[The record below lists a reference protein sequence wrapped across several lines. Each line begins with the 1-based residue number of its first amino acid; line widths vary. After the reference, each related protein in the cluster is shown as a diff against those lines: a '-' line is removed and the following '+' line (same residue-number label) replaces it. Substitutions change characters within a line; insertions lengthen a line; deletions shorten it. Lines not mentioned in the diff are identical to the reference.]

1 MSSRGSFRGRGRGG
15 GSNTRFTGKRRSGRG
30 GGVAYGIDRPAPN
43 REDDGTAA
51 AEKFEEIKIQD
62 EIDEKLGF
70 WRFESSRADGE
81 EKTGWLV
88 NMHQTLVQSSS
99 HAGGLAA
106 VDFYFIQDDGGMF
119 KATIPYEPY
128 FYVTCRAG
136 TETIVEE
143 WLLKRFEGILV
154 RVERE
159 KKWDL
164 SLPNHLLSAPPIFLK
179 LFFNN
184 TADLQSTKREI
195 LPLAE
200 ANSAKFTAVDAYADI
215 IGAQNAMNGHGG
227 DDDEKAWGA
236 EDDSRKRRD
245 KEPAECIIDIR
256 EHDINYYLRV
266 AIDLDVRVGLWYSVT
281 SKTGTI
287 SLERITSIVKR
298 AEPVIMAYDIE
309 TTKQPLK
316 FPDQQTDQIMM
327 ISYMIDGQG
336 YLITNREIVSEDID
350 DFEYTPKEEYPGD
363 FTIFNE
369 PDEPAVIRR
378 WFEHIRDSKP
388 TVMVTYN
395 GDSFDFPFVDVRA
408 KIHGISMYDEIGF
421 KPDIENEYKSRATI
435 HMDCFRWVKRDS
447 YLPQGSQGLKAVT
460 KAKLGYNPTELD
472 PELMT
477 PYAIEQPHILAQYS
491 VSDAVATYYLYMKYV
506 HPFVFSLC
514 NIIPLNPDEVLRK
527 GSGTLC
533 ETLLMV
539 EAYQAHII
547 MPNRHEDPHG
557 MTYEGHLLS
566 SETYVGGHVEALEAG
581 VFRSDIPTHFKME
594 PSACEQLIGDLD
606 AALKFS
612 LIEEGQIK
620 LEDVENYDEVKA
632 QIQEALE
639 LMRDNPNRMDK
650 PLIYHLDVAA
660 MYPNIMLS
668 NRLQPDSMKD
678 EAACAVCDYN
688 RPDKTC
694 DRRLEWAWRGEY
706 FPAKRDEVN
715 MVRYALEQEL
725 FPPKYPNG
733 PKRRFVDLAQGD
745 QSALIHKRL
754 GDYSRK
760 VYKKTHET
768 KIVTKEAIICQRENS
783 FYIDTVRA
791 FRDRRYEYKGLHKTW
806 KKNLDKAFEEGGAV
820 SAVDEAKKMIVL
832 YDSLQLA
839 HKCIL
844 NSFYGYVMR
853 KGARWYSMEMAG
865 ITCLTGASIIQMAR
879 QLVEQIGR
887 PLELDTDGIWCMLP
901 GVFPED
907 FKFKLKNGKS
917 FGISYPCTMLNHL
930 VHAKFT
936 NHQYHELVDK
946 ETGRYEVRKENSIF
960 FELDGPYKAMIL
972 PSSKEEDKLL
982 KKRYAVFNPDGSL
995 AELKGFEVKRRGEL
1009 QLIKIFQSQIFDKFL
1024 LGTTTEECYAAVAEV
1039 ADQWLDI
1046 LQSKASSLD
1055 DDELVDL
1062 IAENRSMSKTLAEYG
1077 TQKSTSISTARR
1089 LAEFLGDQMVK
1100 DKGLACRFIIS
1111 SKPNGAPV
1119 TERAI
1124 PVAIFTA
1131 EEPIKKHF
1139 LKKWLKDNSL
1149 TDFDLRTILDWAYY
1163 TERLGSV
1170 IQKLITIPAALQKVA
1185 NPVPRIRHPDWL
1197 FKRVA
1202 AKEDKFQ
1209 QHKLTDLFAKM
1220 RTENGGDI
1228 EDMGKSKT
1236 GPKMAIVKKKKVVR
1250 EKTPEP
1256 IPDPEEDYST
1266 YIRVMKKQWRKK
1278 RIERSRARK
1287 QGTGQIGT
1295 VTSMLRTKSLN
1306 LNSRQWDI
1314 IQIASTNRPGEFK
1327 LWLAIDGTFQSVR
1340 LRIPREF
1347 YLNFKTLPVEGTFSD
1362 RYETTSVARVLP
1374 RGQPARHL
1382 FRLLVD
1388 EALFVEGESHF
1399 SSMINNPNVDGA
1411 FELQVPLVVRAL
1423 LQFGTN
1429 CTLKTTSLGGLNRG
1443 LDKGFDLSELERPGT
1458 SVLRHKYLDEGKGI
1472 KYHFLYHA
1480 TFNSR
1485 HLIAL
1490 FSPDTTN
1497 TVKIYIV
1504 DSSRTPERLP
1514 NPTRW
1519 YKERLEKVSVNSK
1532 TGMFTYPESESIE
1545 FITNY
1550 YKNEL
1555 SALRQLS
1562 KDLQNIRHG
1571 LNVITLCSPFEH
1583 SYYQVISPIFSE
1595 FPFITFKGTDEK
1607 PSLGWLVQ
1615 SSRRMINQYLRLSN
1629 WIKNQIEFA
1638 AHYDVPVGNLGQDAP
1653 IFLADIE
1660 FARRLKQ
1667 QDMILWWSASSRP
1680 DLGGSEEDA
1689 NLSEDLISPRMSNR
1703 GCYSS
1708 VVLEMEISDLAINAV
1723 LQSALVNEMEGSGTG
1738 SLAFDSASH
1747 NLDEYAKGT
1756 ANTSVM
1762 LGDAVLSTQTFGVL
1776 KSMVR
1781 SWFLD
1786 KARAH
1791 VKGNHNSTI
1800 NDLVIDQFY
1809 RWINSTSSNMFEPS
1823 LQRFLFGL
1831 MKKIYLQLLSE
1842 FKRLGCQL
1850 VYADFNKIFLLTTK
1864 PDAGSALAF
1873 SKYLIIAANSQDLFK
1888 HLILNINQFWNYLA
1902 WLDIYNFGGVKISP
1916 EKLLINSTTS
1926 TDNNNNATS
1935 KFEISMDWN
1944 IQSFLPGILQPI
1956 FERNV
1961 AQFIYQLYNA
1971 KRQSYDEQ
1979 SREPLRV
1986 IHNLN
1991 ITKPGEEEIK
2001 SNINPVKEK
2010 EKSLGSKAIQGLLT
2024 RKLLS
2029 DISAVKKRQL
2039 MSNLDQ
2045 EKFDSLLFPL
2055 LPGSI
2060 YNNYSNTNGNGN
2072 EKEKFNPTLE
2082 LIKFILEIFSL
2093 SNSNHL
2099 IEIQILRK
2107 NLLDLIGIKEFSKQA
2122 QFKNPCGGGISSSS
2136 SNSSSGGGA
2145 GVGNNGSLEIQSII
2159 CKKCNSIRNLDLCRD
2174 PDRLPIY
2181 DPIDQVMLPPLKKS
2195 WVCHKCDSEYDKF
2208 QIEQPLIE
2216 TITKIQTSYQTQD
2229 IICMKCNSSK
2239 SDNLAAT
2246 CHCGGSFKSSLNK
2259 NELKMRLKMIQ
2270 SVSQYHELP
2279 LVASYV
2285 EEVLNRW

>member
-15 GSNTRFTGKRRSGRG
+15 SNTRFTGKKRGRG
-30 GGVAYGIDRPAPN
+30 GGVAYGIDRPAPK

-51 AEKFEEIKIQD
+51 AEKFEEVKIQD

-70 WRFESSRADGE
+70 WRFESSRAEGE
-81 EKTGWLV
+81 EKIGWLV
-88 NMHQTLVQSSS
+88 NMHQTLIQSTS
-99 HAGGLAA
+99 HAGGSAA

-143 WLLKRFEGILV
+143 WLLKRFEGVVV
-154 RVERE
+154 RIVRE

-164 SLPNHLLSAPPIFLK
+164 DLPNHLLSAPPIFLK
-179 LFFNN
+179 LFFHN
-184 TADLQSTKREI
+184 TADLQGIRREL
-195 LPLAE
+195 LPLAQS
-200 ANSAKFTAVDAYADI
+200 NSAKFTAVDAYADMV
-215 IGAQNAMNGHGG
+215 GAENAMNGHG
-227 DDDEKAWGA
+227 DDQEEKAWGA
-236 EDDSRKRRD
+236 EDEGRKRRD
-245 KEPAECIIDIR
+245 KEPSECIIDIR

-266 AIDLDVRVGLWYSVT
+266 AIDLDVRVGLWYTVT
-281 SKTGTI
+281 SHTGII
-287 SLERITSIVKR
+287 SLERITSLVKR
-298 AEPVIMAYDIE
+298 AEPVVMAYDIE

-336 YLITNREIVSEDID
+336 YLITNREIVAEDID

-369 PDEPAVIRR
+369 ADEPALIRR
-378 WFEHIRDSKP
+378 WFEHIRESKP

-408 KIHGISMYDEIGF
+408 KIHGINMYDEIGF
-421 KPDIENEYKSRATI
+421 KPDIEDEYKSRATM

-460 KAKLGYNPTELD
+460 TAKLGYNPIELD

-477 PYAIEQPHILAQYS
+477 PYAIEQPHSLAQYS

-506 HPFVFSLC
+506 HPFIFSLC

-557 MTYEGHLLS
+557 MTYEGHLLA

-606 AALKFS
+606 AALQFS
-612 LIEEGQIK
+612 LVEEGQIK
-620 LEDVENYDEVKA
+620 LEDVANYDEVKA
-632 QIQEALE
+632 EIQTALE
-639 LMRDNPNRMDK
+639 LMRDNPNRLDK

-668 NRLQPDSMKD
+668 NRLQPDSMKE
-678 EAACAVCDYN
+678 EADCAVCDYN

-725 FPPKYPNG
+725 FPPKHPNA
-733 PKRRFVDLAQGD
+733 PKRRFVDLPQGD

-760 VYKKTHET
+760 VYRRTHET
-768 KIVTKEAIICQRENS
+768 KIVTKTSIICQRENS

-806 KKNLDKAFEEGGAV
+806 KKNLDKAIDEGGAV

-865 ITCLTGASIIQMAR
+865 ITCLTGATIIQMAR

-946 ETGRYEVRKENSIF
+946 ESGKYEIRKENSIF

-1046 LQSKASSLD
+1046 LQSKASSLH

-1100 DKGLACRFIIS
+1100 DKGLSCRFIIS
-1111 SKPNGAPV
+1111 AKPNGAPV

-1131 EEPIKKHF
+1131 EEPVKRHF

-1149 TDFDLRTILDWAYY
+1149 TEFDLRTILDWGYY

-1209 QHKLTDLFAKM
+1209 QHKLTDMFAKM
-1220 RTENGGDI
+1220 KTNAIAKDM

-1236 GPKMAIVKKKKVVR
+1236 AGPKMALVKKKKVTR
-1250 EKTPEP
+1250 EKTPEAV
-1256 IPDPEEDYST
+1256 PDPTEDYSE
-1266 YIRVMKKQWRKK
+1266 YIRVMKKEWRKQ

-1287 QGTGQIGT
+1287 QGPRQDGT
-1295 VTSMLRTKSLN
+1295 VSSMLKTRSIN
-1306 LNSRQWDI
+1306 LASRQWDI
-1314 IQIASTNRPGEFK
+1314 IQIASTNRPGEFR

-1347 YLNFKTLPVEGTFSD
+1347 YLNFKNLPVEGTFSD
-1362 RYETTSVARVLP
+1362 RYEATTVARVLP
-1374 RGQPARHL
+1374 RGQAARHL

-1388 EALFVEGESHF
+1388 ETLFVEGESHF

-1411 FELQVPLVVRAL
+1411 YELQVPLVVRAL
-1423 LQFGTN
+1423 LQFGTS
-1429 CTLKTTSLGGLNRG
+1429 CTLKTSSLGGLNRG
-1443 LDKGFDLSELERPGT
+1443 LDKGFDLSDLEKPGT
-1458 SVLRHKYLDEGKGI
+1458 SVLRHRYLDEGKGI
-1472 KYHFLYHA
+1472 RYHFIYHA

-1490 FSPDTTN
+1490 FSPDSP
-1497 TVKIYIV
+1497 VKTYVV

-1514 NPTRW
+1514 NPARW
-1519 YKERLEKVSVNSK
+1519 YTEKVDVATKGIFS
-1532 TGMFTYPESESIE
+1532 YPESIE
-1545 FITNY
+1545 FVTNY
-1550 YKNEL
+1550 YKTEL
-1555 SALRQLS
+1555 SALRQLA
-1562 KDLQNIRHG
+1562 KDIQVIRHG
-1571 LNVITLCSPFEH
+1571 LNVVALCSPFEH
-1583 SYYQVISPIFSE
+1583 SYYQVTAPVFSE
-1595 FPFITFKGTDEK
+1595 FPFITFKGNDEK
-1607 PSLGWLVQ
+1607 PSVGWLVQ
-1615 SSRRMINQYLRLSN
+1615 TSRRMVAQYLKLSS
-1629 WIKNQIEFA
+1629 WVKDQIEIA

-1653 IFLADIE
+1653 VFLADIE

-1689 NLSEDLISPRMSNR
+1689 NLGEDLISPRMSSR

-1756 ANTSVM
+1756 ANSSVM

-1791 VKGNHNSTI
+1791 VKGIYSTPS
-1800 NDLVIDQFY
+1800 DLVVDQFW
-1809 RWINSTSSNMFEPS
+1809 RWVSSSASNMFEPA
-1823 LQRFLFGL
+1823 LQRFLHGL
-1831 MKKIYLQLLSE
+1831 MRKTFLQLLAE
-1842 FKRLGCQL
+1842 FKRLGTQV
-1850 VYADFNKIFLLTTK
+1850 VYADFNRIFLLTTK
-1864 PDAGSALAF
+1864 PDAGSAFAF
-1873 SKYLIIAANSQDLFK
+1873 AKYLVTAANSQELFR
-1888 HLILNINQFWNYLA
+1888 HLVIDVTQFWNYLA
-1902 WLDIYNFGGVKISP
+1902 WMDIANFGGVKVPP
-1916 EKLLINSTTS
+1916 EIASS
-1926 TDNNNNATS
+1926 RDPPPA

-1944 IQSFLPGILQPI
+1944 IQSFLPGVLQPV

-1961 AQFIYQLYNA
+1961 AQFIFQLYSA
-1971 KRQSYDEQ
+1971 KRSSHDD
-1979 SREPLRV
+1979 RAPLRV

-1991 ITKPGEEEIK
+1991 IDVPGENT
-2001 SNINPVKEK
+2001 STINPAKEK
-2010 EKSLGSKAIQGLLT
+2010 EKSTGQKSINQTLT
-2024 RKLLS
+2024 RKLLN
-2029 DISAVKKRQL
+2029 DISKIKKLQAL
-2039 MSNLDQ
+2039 SHVD
-2045 EKFDSLLFPL
+2045 ETKAESLLFPE
-2055 LPGSI
+2055 LPGSRGDK
-2060 YNNYSNTNGNGN
+2060 S
-2072 EKEKFNPTLE
+2072 NPTLE
-2082 LIKFILEIFSL
+2082 LIKSITEVYSL
-2093 SNSNHL
+2093 ASEHL
-2099 IEIQILRK
+2099 IEIQILKR
-2107 NLLDLIGIKEFSKQA
+2107 NLLDLISIREFSGDA
-2122 QFKNPCGGGISSSS
+2122 NFKNPCESI
-2136 SNSSSGGGA
+2136 
-2145 GVGNNGSLEIQSII
+2145 EIPMII
-2159 CKKCNSIRNLDLCRD
+2159 CKKCNSIRDVDLCRD
-2174 PDRLPIY
+2174 PDRLPTI
-2181 DPIDQVMLPPLKKS
+2181 DPQSGEILPPSRKT
-2195 WVCHKCDSEYDKF
+2195 WVCHKCDSDYDRF

-2216 TITKIQTSYQTQD
+2216 MISKMVTSYQTQD
-2229 IICMKCNSSK
+2229 VICMKCSSTK

-2246 CHCGGSFKSSLNK
+2246 CHCGGSFKSSLSK
-2259 NELKMRLKMIQ
+2259 NELKWKLKMIK
-2270 SVSQYHELP
+2270 SVSQYHELA
-2279 LVASYV
+2279 LAGSYV
-2285 EEVLNRW
+2285 EETLNRF

>member
-1 MSSRGSFRGRGRGG
+1 MSGRGSFKGGRGRGRGG
-15 GSNTRFTGKRRSGRG
+15 SSNTRFTGKRRGRGGGG
-30 GGVAYGIDRPAPN
+30 GGVAYGIDRPAPQ

-51 AEKFEEIKIQD
+51 AEKFEEVKALD

-70 WRFESSRADGE
+70 WRFESGRAEGE
-81 EKTGWLV
+81 NKVGWLV
-88 NMHQTLVQSSS
+88 NMHQTLVQSST

-106 VDFYFIQDDGGMF
+106 VDFYFIQDDGGSF

-143 WLLKRFEGILV
+143 WLLKRYEGVSI
-154 RVERE
+154 RIERE

-179 LFFNN
+179 LFFHN
-184 TADLQSTKREI
+184 TQDLQTIRREL
-195 LPLAE
+195 LPLAL

-215 IGAQNAMNGHGG
+215 VGAEGAMNGADG
-227 DDDEKAWGA
+227 DEHAEKAWGD
-236 EDDSRKRRD
+236 EDEGKKRRD
-245 KEPAECIIDIR
+245 KEPSDCIIDIR
-256 EHDINYYLRV
+256 EHDIAYYLRV
-266 AIDLDVRVGLWYSVT
+266 AIDLDVRVGLWYTVT
-281 SKTGTI
+281 SQTGVI
-287 SLERITSIVKR
+287 SLERIPSLVKR
-298 AEPVIMAYDIE
+298 AEPVVMAYDIE
-309 TTKQPLK
+309 TSKQPLK

-336 YLITNREIVSEDID
+336 YLITNREIVGEDID
-350 DFEYTPKEEYPGD
+350 DFEYTPKEEYPGE
-363 FTIFNE
+363 FTVFNE
-369 PDEPAVIRR
+369 PDEPALIRR
-378 WFEHIRDSKP
+378 WFEHIREARP
-388 TVMVTYN
+388 TVMATYN
-395 GDSFDFPFVDVRA
+395 GDSFDFPFVDIRA
-408 KIHGISMYDEIGF
+408 KIHGISMYEEIGF
-421 KPDIENEYKSRATI
+421 KPDIEEEYKCGATM

-460 KAKLGYNPTELD
+460 KAKLGYNPIDLD

-477 PYAIEQPHILAQYS
+477 PYAIEQPQALAQYS

-506 HPFVFSLC
+506 HPFIFSLC

-557 MTYEGHLLS
+557 VTYEGHLLS

-581 VFRSDIPTHFKME
+581 VFRSDIATDFKVE
-594 PSACEQLIGDLD
+594 PSACQQLIDDLD

-612 LIEEGQIK
+612 LIEEGNVK
-620 LEDVENYDEVKA
+620 LEDVTNYDEVKG
-632 QIQEALE
+632 QIQSALE
-639 LMRDNPNRMDK
+639 LMRDNPVRFDT

-668 NRLQPDSMKD
+668 NRLQPDSMKE
-678 EAACAVCDYN
+678 EADCAVCDYN

-725 FPPKYPNG
+725 FPGKHPNA
-733 PKRRFVDLAQGD
+733 PKRRFIDLAAGE

-768 KIVTKEAIICQRENS
+768 KIVNKTAIICQREKS

-865 ITCLTGASIIQMAR
+865 ITCLTGATIIQMAR
-879 QLVEQIGR
+879 QLVEQLGR

-907 FKFKLKNGKS
+907 FKFELKGGKK
-917 FGISYPCTMLNHL
+917 FAISYPCTMLNHL
-930 VHAKFT
+930 VHAQFT
-936 NHQYHELVDK
+936 NEQYHELVDK
-946 ETGRYEVRKENSIF
+946 ETGTYEVRKENSIF

-1024 LGTTTEECYAAVAEV
+1024 LGSTTEECYAQVAVV
-1039 ADQWLDI
+1039 ANQWLDI
-1046 LQSKASSLD
+1046 LQSKAASLN

-1077 TQKSTSISTARR
+1077 NQKSTSISTAKR
-1089 LAEFLGDQMVK
+1089 LAEFLGEQMVK
-1100 DKGLACRFIIS
+1100 DKGLSCRFIIS
-1111 SKPNGAPV
+1111 AKPNGAPV

-1131 EEPIKKHF
+1131 EEPVKRHF
-1139 LKKWLKDNSL
+1139 LRKWLKDNSL
-1149 TDFDLRTILDWAYY
+1149 TDFDLRTILDWSYY

-1209 QHKLTDLFAKM
+1209 QHKLTDMFAKM
-1220 RTENGGDI
+1220 QATAITNGDI

-1236 GPKMAIVKKKKVVR
+1236 GPSKMAVVKKKKVVK

-1256 IPDPEEDYST
+1256 LPDPVEDYSD
-1266 YIRVMKKQWRKK
+1266 YLRVVRSQWRKQ
-1278 RIERSRARK
+1278 RIERARIRK
-1287 QGTGQIGT
+1287 QGGPRQDGT
-1295 VTSMLRTKSLN
+1295 VSSMLRTRSIN
-1306 LNSRQWDI
+1306 LVSRQWDI
-1314 IQIASTNRPGEFK
+1314 IQIASTNRPGEFR

-1340 LRIPREF
+1340 LRVPREF
-1347 YLNFKTLPVEGTFSD
+1347 YLNFKSLPAAGTFSD
-1362 RYETTSVARVLP
+1362 RYDATTVARTLP
-1374 RGQPARHL
+1374 RGQTARHL

-1399 SSMINNPNVDGA
+1399 SSLINNPNVDGA
-1411 FELQVPLVVRAL
+1411 YELQVPLVVRAL
-1423 LQFGTN
+1423 LNLGTS
-1429 CTLKTTSLGGLNRG
+1429 CALRSSAMGGLNRG
-1443 LDKGFDLSELERPGT
+1443 LDKGFDLADLERPGS
-1458 SVLRHKYLDEGKGI
+1458 SVLRHKYLGEGRAI
-1472 KYHFLYHA
+1472 RYHYVYHA

-1485 HLIAL
+1485 HLITL
-1490 FSPDTTN
+1490 ISPGEPAK
-1497 TVKIYIV
+1497 VYVV
-1504 DSSRTPERLP
+1504 DPSRTPERLP
-1514 NPTRW
+1514 NPARW
-1519 YKERLEKVSVNSK
+1519 YEERLGKASK
-1532 TGMFTYPESESIE
+1532 GVFPYAESLE
-1545 FITNY
+1545 FATDY
-1550 YKNEL
+1550 YK
-1555 SALRQLS
+1555 SVSPALKSLA
-1562 KDLQNIRHG
+1562 KDLQAVRRG
-1571 LNVITLCSPFEH
+1571 QNVIVLCSPFEH
-1583 SYYQVISPIFSE
+1583 SYYQVTAPIFSE
-1595 FPFITFKGTDEK
+1595 FPFIAFRGSEEK
-1607 PSLGWLVQ
+1607 PSLGWLVNT
-1615 SSRRMINQYLRLSN
+1615 SRRMVVQYLRLSG
-1629 WIKNQIEFA
+1629 WIKEQIEIA

-1653 IFLADIE
+1653 VFLADIE
-1660 FARRLKQ
+1660 FSRRLKQ
-1667 QDMILWWSASSRP
+1667 QDMLLWWSASSRP

-1689 NLSEDLISPRMSNR
+1689 NLSEDLVSPRMSTR

-1708 VVLEMEISDLAINAV
+1708 TVLEMEISDLAINAV

-1738 SLAFDSASH
+1738 SLAFDTASH

-1756 ANTSVM
+1756 ANAAVM

-1791 VKGNHNSTI
+1791 VKGVQSITT
-1800 NDLVIDQFY
+1800 DLVIDQFW
-1809 RWINSTSSNMFEPS
+1809 RWISSSGSNMFEPA
-1823 LQRFLFGL
+1823 LHRFLHGL
-1831 MKKIYLQLLSE
+1831 MRKTFLQLLAE
-1842 FKRLGCQL
+1842 FKRLGTQV
-1850 VYADFNKIFLLTTK
+1850 VYADFNRIFLLTTK
-1864 PDAGSALAF
+1864 PDAGSAFAF
-1873 SKYLIIAANSQDLFK
+1873 AKYLVTAANSQELFR
-1888 HLILNINQFWNYLA
+1888 HLVIDITQFWNFLA
-1902 WLDIYNFGGVKISP
+1902 WMDIANFGGVKVPP
-1916 EKLLINSTTS
+1916 EVAASR
-1926 TDNNNNATS
+1926 DPPPQR
-1935 KFEISMDWN
+1935 FEISMDWN
-1944 IQSFLPGILQPI
+1944 IQSFLPGVIQPV

-1961 AQFIYQLYNA
+1961 AQFIFQLYSA
-1971 KRQSYDEQ
+1971 KRGAVDG
-1979 SREPLRV
+1979 RTPLRV

-1991 ITKPGEEEIK
+1991 IDQPGENTSE
-2001 SNINPVKEK
+2001 INPAKEK
-2010 EKSLGSKAIQGLLT
+2010 ERAAGQKSITQTLT
-2024 RKLLS
+2024 RKLLA
-2029 DISAVKKRQL
+2029 DVAAVKRRQAA
-2039 MSNLDQ
+2039 SHTDEDQ
-2045 EKFDSLLFPL
+2045 ATFLQFPD
-2055 LPGSI
+2055 LPGAKSDR
-2060 YNNYSNTNGNGN
+2060 T
-2072 EKEKFNPTLE
+2072 NPTLE
-2082 LIKFILEIFSL
+2082 LIKAITEVYSL
-2093 SNSNHL
+2093 ASEHV
-2099 IEIQILRK
+2099 IEIQILKR
-2107 NLLDLIGIKEFSKQA
+2107 NLLDLVSVREFSSEA
-2122 QFKNPCGGGISSSS
+2122 AFKNPCD
-2136 SNSSSGGGA
+2136 
-2145 GVGNNGSLEIQSII
+2145 SIEVPMMI
-2159 CKKCNSIRNLDLCRD
+2159 CKRCNAIRDLDLCRD
-2174 PDRLPIY
+2174 PDRLPSV
-2181 DPIDQVMLPPLKKS
+2181 DPRTGESLPPARKS
-2195 WVCHKCDSEYDKF
+2195 WVCHKCDAEYDRF

-2216 TITKIQTSYQTQD
+2216 MISKLITSFQTQD
-2229 IICMKCNSSK
+2229 VICMKCSQSK

-2246 CHCGGSFKSSLNK
+2246 CHCGGSFKTSLNRGDIRTK
-2259 NELKMRLKMIQ
+2259 LKMIK
-2270 SVSQYHELP
+2270 SVTDYHGLA
-2279 LVASYV
+2279 LAGSYV
-2285 EEVLNRW
+2285 EDVLGRW

>member
-1 MSSRGSFRGRGRGG
+1 MSFRGRGRGSSSS
-15 GSNTRFTGKRRSGRG
+15 GSNTRFTGRRRGGGRG
-30 GGVAYGIDRPAPN
+30 GGGSGVAYGIDRPAPK

-51 AEKFEEIKIQD
+51 AERFEEVKVQD
-62 EIDEKLGF
+62 EVDAKLGF
-70 WRFESSRADGE
+70 WRFESSRAEGE
-81 EKTGWLV
+81 KKIGWLV
-88 NMHQTLVQSSS
+88 NMHQTLVQSSTY
-99 HAGGLAA
+99 AGGLAA

-119 KATIPYEPY
+119 KATVPYEPY

-143 WLLKRFEGILV
+143 WLLKRYEGVLI
-154 RVERE
+154 RIQRE

-184 TADLQSTKREI
+184 TADLQTIRREL

-200 ANSAKFTAVDAYADI
+200 ANSAKFTAVDAYADVV
-215 IGAQNAMNGHGG
+215 GTESAMNGMGG
-227 DDDEKAWGA
+227 DDQEEKAWGA
-236 EDDSRKRRD
+236 EDEGRKRRD
-245 KEPAECIIDIR
+245 KEPADCIIDIR
-256 EHDINYYLRV
+256 EHDIAYYLRV
-266 AIDLDVRVGLWYSVT
+266 AIDLDVRVGLWYTVT
-281 SKTGTI
+281 SHTGLIT
-287 SLERITSIVKR
+287 LERIPSLVKR
-298 AEPVIMAYDIE
+298 AEPVVMAYDIE

-336 YLITNREIVSEDID
+336 YLITNREIVGEDID
-350 DFEYTPKEEYPGD
+350 DFEYTPKDEYQGE
-363 FTIFNE
+363 FTVFNE
-369 PDEPAVIRR
+369 PDEPGLIRR
-378 WFEHIRDSKP
+378 WFEHIRESRP
-388 TVMVTYN
+388 TVMATYN

-421 KPDIENEYKSRATI
+421 RPDIENEYKCKATM

-460 KAKLGYNPTELD
+460 TAKLGYDPIELD

-477 PYAIEQPHILAQYS
+477 PYAIEQPQSLAQYS

-506 HPFVFSLC
+506 HPFIFSLC

-557 MTYEGHLLS
+557 MTYQGHLLS

-594 PSACEQLIGDLD
+594 PSACQQLIDDLD
-606 AALKFS
+606 AALQFS
-612 LIEEGQIK
+612 LVEEGKIK
-620 LEDVENYDEVKA
+620 LEDVVNYDQVKGK
-632 QIQEALE
+632 IQSALE
-639 LMRDNPNRMDK
+639 LMRDEPNRFDT

-715 MVRYALEQEL
+715 MVRYALEQEM
-725 FPPKYPNG
+725 FPPKHPNG
-733 PKRRFVDLAQGD
+733 PKRRFIDLPAGD

-768 KIVTKEAIICQRENS
+768 KIVTKTAIICQRENS

-865 ITCLTGASIIQMAR
+865 ITCLTGATIIQMAR

-907 FKFKLKNGKS
+907 FKFELKGGKK

-936 NHQYHELVDK
+936 NDQYHELVDK
-946 ETGRYEVRKENSIF
+946 ESGTYEVRKENSIF

-1024 LGTTTEECYAAVAEV
+1024 LGTTTEECYAAVAVV
-1039 ADQWLDI
+1039 ANQWLDI
-1046 LQSKASSLD
+1046 LQSKASSLN

-1077 TQKSTSISTARR
+1077 NQKSTSISTARR
-1089 LAEFLGDQMVK
+1089 LAEFLGEQMVK
-1100 DKGLACRFIIS
+1100 DKGLSCRFIIS
-1111 SKPNGAPV
+1111 AKPNGAPV

-1131 EEPIKKHF
+1131 EEPVKRHF

-1149 TDFDLRTILDWAYY
+1149 TDFDLRTILDWGYY

-1209 QHKLTDLFAKM
+1209 QHKLTDMFAKM
-1220 RTENGGDI
+1220 KTTAVNGDI
-1228 EDMGKSKT
+1228 EDMGKNKT
-1236 GPKMAIVKKKKVVR
+1236 GPRLAVVKKKRVAK
-1250 EKTPEP
+1250 EKAPEP
-1256 IPDPEEDYST
+1256 VPDINEDYSS
-1266 YIRVMKKQWRKK
+1266 YLRVMRKQWRKQ
-1278 RIERSRARK
+1278 RIERAIIRK
-1287 QGTGQIGT
+1287 QGGPRQDGS
-1295 VTSMLRTKSLN
+1295 VSSMLRTRSLN
-1306 LNSRQWDI
+1306 LASRQWDI
-1314 IQIASTNRPGEFK
+1314 IQIAATNRPGEFR

-1347 YLNFKTLPVEGTFSD
+1347 YLNFKSLPLDGTFSD
-1362 RYETTSVARVLP
+1362 RYQTTSVARVLP
-1374 RGQPARHL
+1374 RGQAARHL

-1399 SSMINNPNVDGA
+1399 SSLINNPNVDGA
-1411 FELQVPLVVRAL
+1411 YELQVPLVVRAL
-1423 LQFGTN
+1423 LNLGTA
-1429 CTLKTTSLGGLNRG
+1429 CTLRSTSLGGLNKG
-1443 LDKGFDLSELERPGT
+1443 LDKGFDLADLERPGT
-1458 SVLRHKYLDEGKGI
+1458 SVIRHKYLNEGKGI
-1472 KYHFLYHA
+1472 RYHYIYHA

-1490 FSPDTTN
+1490 ISPGSA
-1497 TVKIYIV
+1497 VKTYVV
-1504 DSSRTPERLP
+1504 DASRTPERLP
-1514 NPTRW
+1514 NPARW
-1519 YKERLEKVSVNSK
+1519 YAERVEKASK
-1532 TGMFTYPESESIE
+1532 GVMSYPESIE
-1545 FITNY
+1545 VVINY
-1550 YKNEL
+1550 YKNEF
-1555 SALRQLS
+1555 SALKQLA
-1562 KDLQNIRHG
+1562 KDIQGVRHG
-1571 LNVITLCSPFEH
+1571 LNVFALCSPFEH
-1583 SYYQVISPIFSE
+1583 SYYQVVAPIFSE
-1595 FPFITFKGTDEK
+1595 HPFISFKGSEEK
-1607 PSLGWLVQ
+1607 PALGWLVQ
-1615 SSRRMINQYLRLSN
+1615 TSRRMIVQYLKLSS
-1629 WIKNQIEFA
+1629 WIKEQIEIA

-1653 IFLADIE
+1653 VFLADIE

-1667 QDMILWWSASSRP
+1667 QDMLLWWSASSRP

-1689 NLSEDLISPRMSNR
+1689 NLSEDLVSPRMSSK

-1708 VVLEMEISDLAINAV
+1708 TVLEMEISDLAINAV

-1738 SLAFDSASH
+1738 SLAFDTASH

-1756 ANTSVM
+1756 ANAAVM

-1781 SWFLD
+1781 SWFLE

-1791 VKGNHNSTI
+1791 VKGIQSITT
-1800 NDLVIDQFY
+1800 DLIIDQFW
-1809 RWINSTSSNMFEPS
+1809 RWISSSASHMFEPA
-1823 LQRFLFGL
+1823 LHRFLHGL
-1831 MKKIYLQLLSE
+1831 MRKTFLQLLAE
-1842 FKRLGCQL
+1842 FKRLGTQV
-1850 VYADFNKIFLLTTK
+1850 VYADFNRIFLLTTK
-1864 PDAGSALAF
+1864 PDAGSAYAF
-1873 SKYLIIAANSQDLFK
+1873 AKYLVTAANSQELFR
-1888 HLILNINQFWNYLA
+1888 HLVIDVTQFWNYLA
-1902 WLDIYNFGGVKISP
+1902 WMDIANFGGVKVPPQVASSRDP
-1916 EKLLINSTTS
+1916 PP
-1926 TDNNNNATS
+1926 AR
-1935 KFEISMDWN
+1935 FEISMDWN
-1944 IQSFLPGILQPI
+1944 IQSFLPSVLQPV

-1961 AQFIYQLYNA
+1961 AQFIYQLYTA
-1971 KRQSYDEQ
+1971 KRGSQDG
-1979 SREPLRV
+1979 RTPLRV

-1991 ITKPGEEEIK
+1991 IDLPGENT
-2001 SNINPVKEK
+2001 STVNPAKEK
-2010 EKSLGSKAIQGLLT
+2010 EKAAGQKSISQTLT
-2024 RKLLS
+2024 RKLLA
-2029 DISAVKKRQL
+2029 DISAVKRRQAA
-2039 MSNLDQ
+2039 SHVD
-2045 EKFDSLLFPL
+2045 EDVAASLLFPD
-2055 LPGSI
+2055 LPGARADR
-2060 YNNYSNTNGNGN
+2060 T
-2072 EKEKFNPTLE
+2072 NPTLE
-2082 LIKFILEIFSL
+2082 LIKAITEVYALASEHI
-2093 SNSNHL
+2093 
-2099 IEIQILRK
+2099 IEIQILKR
-2107 NLLDLIGIKEFSKQA
+2107 NLLDLVSVREFSPEA
-2122 QFKNPCGGGISSSS
+2122 AFKNPC
-2136 SNSSSGGGA
+2136 
-2145 GVGNNGSLEIQSII
+2145 ESIEVPMVI
-2159 CKKCNSIRNLDLCRD
+2159 CKRCNAIRDVDLCRD
-2174 PDRLPIY
+2174 PDRLPSV
-2181 DPIDQVMLPPLKKS
+2181 DPETGETLPPARKS
-2195 WVCHKCDSEYDKF
+2195 WVCHKCDAEYDRF

-2216 TITKIQTSYQTQD
+2216 MITKMTTNFQTQD
-2229 IICMKCNSSK
+2229 VICMKCAQSK

-2246 CHCGGSFKSSLNK
+2246 CHCGGSFRTSLNRA
-2259 NELKMRLKMIQ
+2259 EMRTKLRMIK
-2270 SVSQYHELP
+2270 SVSDYHNLA
-2279 LVASYV
+2279 LAGSYV
-2285 EEVLNRW
+2285 EETLGRW

>member
-15 GSNTRFTGKRRSGRG
+15 GGSNTRFTGKKRSGRG
-30 GGVAYGIDRPAPN
+30 GGVAYGIDRPAPK

-51 AEKFEEIKIQD
+51 VEKFEEVKIQD

-81 EKTGWLV
+81 KKIGWLV
-88 NMHQTLVQSSS
+88 NMHQTLLQSSTHS
-99 HAGGLAA
+99 GGLAA

-143 WLLKRFEGILV
+143 WLLKRFEGILI

-164 SLPNHLLSAPPIFLK
+164 CLPNHLLSAPPIFLK
-179 LFFNN
+179 LFFHN
-184 TADLQSTKREI
+184 TADLQSIRREI

-200 ANSAKFTAVDAYADI
+200 ANSAKFTAVDAYADVV
-215 IGAQNAMNGHGG
+215 GAENAMNGNG
-227 DDDEKAWGA
+227 DDQEGKAWGA
-236 EDDSRKRRD
+236 EDEGRKRRD

-266 AIDLDVRVGLWYSVT
+266 AIDLDVRVGLWYTVT
-281 SKTGTI
+281 SHTGII
-287 SLERITSIVKR
+287 SLERITSLVKR
-298 AEPVIMAYDIE
+298 AEPVVMAYDIE

-336 YLITNREIVSEDID
+336 YLITNREIVAEDID
-350 DFEYTPKEEYPGD
+350 DFEYTPKEEYPGE

-421 KPDIENEYKSRATI
+421 RPDIENEYKSRATM

-477 PYAIEQPHILAQYS
+477 PYAIEQPHSLAQYS

-506 HPFVFSLC
+506 HPFIFSLC

-557 MTYEGHLLS
+557 STYEGHLLA

-594 PSACEQLIGDLD
+594 PSACQQLIDDLD
-606 AALKFS
+606 AALQFS
-612 LIEEGQIK
+612 LVEEGNLK
-620 LEDVENYDEVKA
+620 LEDVDNYDKVKG
-632 QIQEALE
+632 QIQSALE
-639 LMRDNPNRMDK
+639 LMRDNPNRMDR

-715 MVRYALEQEL
+715 MVRYALEQEM
-725 FPPKYPNG
+725 FPPKHPNG
-733 PKRRFVDLAQGD
+733 PRRRFIDLPQGD

-768 KIVTKEAIICQRENS
+768 KIVTKTSIICQRENS

-907 FKFKLKNGKS
+907 FKFKLKNGKT
-917 FGISYPCTMLNHL
+917 FGVSYPCTMLNHL

-946 ETGRYEVRKENSIF
+946 ETGKYEVRKENSIF

-1024 LGTTTEECYAAVAEV
+1024 LGSTTEECYAAVAEV

-1046 LQSKASSLD
+1046 LQSKASSLH

-1089 LAEFLGDQMVK
+1089 LAEFLGEQMVK
-1100 DKGLACRFIIS
+1100 DKGLSCRFIIS
-1111 SKPNGAPV
+1111 AKPNGAPV

-1131 EEPIKKHF
+1131 EEPVKRHF

-1209 QHKLTDLFAKM
+1209 QHKLTDMFAKM
-1220 RTENGGDI
+1220 KTTAVANGDI
-1228 EDMGKSKT
+1228 EDMGKTKT
-1236 GPKMAIVKKKKVVR
+1236 GPKMAVVKKKKVVR

-1256 IPDPEEDYST
+1256 APDPTEDYSG
-1266 YIRVMKKQWRKK
+1266 YIRVMKDQWRKQ
-1278 RIERSRARK
+1278 RIERARLRK
-1287 QGTGQIGT
+1287 QGTRQDGT
-1295 VTSMLRTKSLN
+1295 VSSMLRTKSIN
-1306 LNSRQWDI
+1306 LASRQWDI
-1314 IQIASTNRPGEFK
+1314 IQIASTNRPGEFR

-1347 YLNFKTLPVEGTFSD
+1347 YLNFKTLPVDGTFSD
-1362 RYETTSVARVLP
+1362 RYEATSVARVLP
-1374 RGQPARHL
+1374 RGQAARHL
-1382 FRLLVD
+1382 FKLLVD

-1411 FELQVPLVVRAL
+1411 YELQVPLVVRAL
-1423 LQFGTN
+1423 LQFGTS
-1429 CTLKTTSLGGLNRG
+1429 CTLKKTSLGGLNRG
-1443 LDKGFDLSELERPGT
+1443 LDKGFDLSELEKPGL
-1458 SVLRHKYLDEGKGI
+1458 SVIRHKYLDEGKGI

-1490 FSPDTTN
+1490 FSPGSA
-1497 TVKIYIV
+1497 VRVYIV

-1514 NPTRW
+1514 NPARW
-1519 YKERLEKVSVNSK
+1519 YTDRVDKATK
-1532 TGMFTYPESESIE
+1532 GIFAYPETIE

-1562 KDLQNIRHG
+1562 KDLQGIRHG

-1583 SYYQVISPIFSE
+1583 SYYQVASPVFSE
-1595 FPFITFKGTDEK
+1595 FPFITFKGNDEK

-1615 SSRRMINQYLRLSN
+1615 TSRRMINQYLKLSG
-1629 WIKNQIEFA
+1629 WIKDQIEIA

-1667 QDMILWWSASSRP
+1667 QDMVLWWSASSRP

-1689 NLSEDLISPRMSNR
+1689 NLSEELVTPRMSTK

-1708 VVLEMEISDLAINAV
+1708 VVLEMEIADLAINAV
-1723 LQSALVNEMEGSGTG
+1723 LQSALVNEMEGSGAG

-1776 KSMVR
+1776 KSTVR

-1791 VKGNHNSTI
+1791 VKGIYSTPA
-1800 NDLVIDQFY
+1800 DLVVDQFW
-1809 RWINSTSSNMFEPS
+1809 RWISSSASNMFEPA
-1823 LQRFLFGL
+1823 LQRFLHGL
-1831 MKKIYLQLLSE
+1831 MRKTFLQLLAE
-1842 FKRLGCQL
+1842 FKRLGTSV
-1850 VYADFNKIFLLTTK
+1850 VYADFNRIFLLTTK
-1864 PDAGSALAF
+1864 PDAGSAYAF
-1873 SKYLIIAANSQDLFK
+1873 AKYLVTAANSQELFR
-1888 HLILNINQFWNYLA
+1888 HLVIDVTQFWNYLA
-1902 WLDIYNFGGVKISP
+1902 WMDIANFGGVKVPP
-1916 EKLLINSTTS
+1916 EIASS
-1926 TDNNNNATS
+1926 RDPPPS

-1961 AQFIYQLYNA
+1961 AQFIYQLYTA
-1971 KRQSYDEQ
+1971 KRTSYDE
-1979 SREPLRV
+1979 RAPLKV

-1991 ITKPGEEEIK
+1991 IDLPGENT
-2001 SNINPVKEK
+2001 STINPAKEK
-2010 EKSLGSKAIQGLLT
+2010 EKSAGSKSITQILT
-2024 RKLLS
+2024 RKLLA
-2029 DISAVKKRQL
+2029 DVAAVKKRQA
-2039 MSNLDQ
+2039 MAHVDE
-2045 EKFDSLLFPL
+2045 EKAESLLFPL
-2055 LPGSI
+2055 LPGSRI
-2060 YNNYSNTNGNGN
+2060 TTSEG
-2072 EKEKFNPTLE
+2072 EKLNPTLE
-2082 LIKFILEIFSL
+2082 LIKSITEVYSL
-2093 SNSNHL
+2093 ASSEHL

-2107 NLLDLIGIKEFSKQA
+2107 NLLDLVGVKEFSQNA
-2122 QFKNPCGGGISSSS
+2122 QFKNPFCDNLQI
-2136 SNSSSGGGA
+2136 N
-2145 GVGNNGSLEIQSII
+2145 LII
-2159 CKKCNSIRNLDLCRD
+2159 CKKCNSLRDIDLCRD
-2174 PDRLPIY
+2174 PDRLPSFDASTGEML
-2181 DPIDQVMLPPLKKS
+2181 DPPRKN

-2216 TITKIQTSYQTQD
+2216 MISKMITSYQTQD
-2229 IICMKCNSSK
+2229 VICMKCSSSK

-2259 NELKMRLKMIQ
+2259 NEMKNKLKMIK
-2270 SVSQYHELP
+2270 SVAQYHDLA
-2279 LVASYV
+2279 LVGSYV
-2285 EEVLNRW
+2285 EEVLSRW

>member
-15 GSNTRFTGKRRSGRG
+15 GSNTRFTGKKRSARG
-30 GGVAYGIDRPAPN
+30 GGVAYGIDRPAPK

-51 AEKFEEIKIQD
+51 AEKFEEVKIQD

-81 EKTGWLV
+81 KKIGWLV
-88 NMHQTLVQSSS
+88 NMHQTLVQSST

-143 WLLKRFEGILV
+143 WLLKRFEGILI

-179 LFFNN
+179 LFFHN
-184 TADLQSTKREI
+184 TADLQSIRREI

-200 ANSAKFTAVDAYADI
+200 ANSAKFTAVDAYADVV
-215 IGAQNAMNGHGG
+215 GAENAMNGN
-227 DDDEKAWGA
+227 DDDQEGKAWGA
-236 EDDSRKRRD
+236 EDEGHKRRD

-266 AIDLDVRVGLWYSVT
+266 AIDLDVRVGLWYTVT
-281 SKTGTI
+281 SHTGII
-287 SLERITSIVKR
+287 SLERITSLVKR
-298 AEPVIMAYDIE
+298 AEPVVMAYDIE

-336 YLITNREIVSEDID
+336 YLITNREIVAEDID

-421 KPDIENEYKSRATI
+421 KPDNENEYKCRATM

-477 PYAIEQPHILAQYS
+477 PYAIEQPHSLAQYS

-506 HPFVFSLC
+506 HPFIFSLC

-557 MTYEGHLLS
+557 ATYEGHLLA

-581 VFRSDIPTHFKME
+581 VFRSDIATHFKME
-594 PSACEQLIGDLD
+594 PSACQQLIDDLD
-606 AALKFS
+606 AALQFS
-612 LIEEGQIK
+612 LVEEGNLK
-620 LEDVENYDEVKA
+620 LEDVENYDEVKN
-632 QIQEALE
+632 QIQSALE

-715 MVRYALEQEL
+715 MVRYALEQET
-725 FPPKYPNG
+725 FPPKMPNG
-733 PKRRFVDLAQGD
+733 PRRRFIDLAPGD

-760 VYKKTHET
+760 VYRKTHET
-768 KIVTKEAIICQRENS
+768 KIVTKTSIICQRENS

-917 FGISYPCTMLNHL
+917 FGVSYPCTMLNHL

-946 ETGRYEVRKENSIF
+946 ETGKYEVRKENSIF

-1024 LGTTTEECYAAVAEV
+1024 LGSTTEECYAAVAEV

-1046 LQSKASSLD
+1046 LQSKASSLH

-1089 LAEFLGDQMVK
+1089 LAEFLGEQMVK
-1100 DKGLACRFIIS
+1100 DKGLSCRFIIS
-1111 SKPNGAPV
+1111 AKPNGAPV

-1131 EEPIKKHF
+1131 EEPVKRHF

-1209 QHKLTDLFAKM
+1209 QHKLTDMFAKM
-1220 RTENGGDI
+1220 KTNAIANGDI

-1236 GPKMAIVKKKKVVR
+1236 GPKMAVVKKKKVVR

-1256 IPDPEEDYST
+1256 APDPTEDYSG
-1266 YIRVMKKQWRKK
+1266 YIRVMKTQWRKQ
-1278 RIERSRARK
+1278 RIERARLRK
-1287 QGTGQIGT
+1287 QGLRQDGT
-1295 VTSMLRTKSLN
+1295 VSSMLRTKSVN
-1306 LNSRQWDI
+1306 LASRQWDI
-1314 IQIASTNRPGEFK
+1314 IQIASTNRPGEFR

-1347 YLNFKTLPVEGTFSD
+1347 YLNFKSFPVDGTFSD
-1362 RYETTSVARVLP
+1362 RYEATSVARVLP
-1374 RGQPARHL
+1374 RGRSARHL
-1382 FRLLVD
+1382 FKLLVD

-1411 FELQVPLVVRAL
+1411 YELQVPLVVRAL
-1423 LQFGTN
+1423 LQFGTS

-1443 LDKGFDLSELERPGT
+1443 LDKGFDLSELERPGA

-1490 FSPDTTN
+1490 FSPDSA
-1497 TVKIYIV
+1497 VKVYIV

-1514 NPTRW
+1514 NPARW
-1519 YKERLEKVSVNSK
+1519 YNDRVDKAIKGIFS
-1532 TGMFTYPESESIE
+1532 YSESIE

-1555 SALRQLS
+1555 SALKALS
-1562 KDLQNIRHG
+1562 KDLQGIRHG

-1583 SYYQVISPIFSE
+1583 SYYQVASPVFSE
-1595 FPFITFKGTDEK
+1595 FPFITFKGNDEK

-1615 SSRRMINQYLRLSN
+1615 TSRRMINQYLKLSG
-1629 WIKNQIEFA
+1629 WIKDQIEIA

-1653 IFLADIE
+1653 VFLADIE

-1689 NLSEDLISPRMSNR
+1689 NLSEDLITPRMSTK

-1708 VVLEMEISDLAINAV
+1708 VVLEMEIADLAINAV
-1723 LQSALVNEMEGSGTG
+1723 LQSALVNEMEGSGAG

-1791 VKGNHNSTI
+1791 VKGIYATPA
-1800 NDLVIDQFY
+1800 DLVVDQFW
-1809 RWINSTSSNMFEPS
+1809 RWISSSASNMFEPA
-1823 LQRFLFGL
+1823 LQRFLHGL
-1831 MKKIYLQLLSE
+1831 MRKTFLQLLAE
-1842 FKRLGCQL
+1842 LKRLGTSV
-1850 VYADFNKIFLLTTK
+1850 VYADFNRIFLLTTK
-1864 PDAGSALAF
+1864 PDAGSAYAF
-1873 SKYLIIAANSQDLFK
+1873 AKYLVTAANSQELFR
-1888 HLILNINQFWNYLA
+1888 HLVIDVTQFWNYLA
-1902 WLDIYNFGGVKISP
+1902 WMDVANFGGVKVPP
-1916 EKLLINSTTS
+1916 EVASS
-1926 TDNNNNATS
+1926 RDPPPA

-1961 AQFIYQLYNA
+1961 AQFIYQLYTA
-1971 KRQSYDEQ
+1971 KRTSYDE
-1979 SREPLRV
+1979 RAPLKV

-1991 ITKPGEEEIK
+1991 IDLPGENT
-2001 SNINPVKEK
+2001 STINPAKEK
-2010 EKSLGSKAIQGLLT
+2010 EKLAGSKSITQVLT
-2024 RKLLS
+2024 RKLLA
-2029 DISAVKKRQL
+2029 DISAVKKRQAL
-2039 MSNLDQ
+2039 AHVDE
-2045 EKFDSLLFPL
+2045 EKAESLLFPL
-2055 LPGSI
+2055 LPGSRI
-2060 YNNYSNTNGNGN
+2060 STSEG
-2072 EKEKFNPTLE
+2072 EKLNPTLE
-2082 LIKFILEIFSL
+2082 LIKSITEVYSL
-2093 SNSNHL
+2093 ASSEHL

-2107 NLLDLIGIKEFSKQA
+2107 NLLDLVGVKEFSQSA
-2122 QFKNPCGGGISSSS
+2122 QFKNPFCDDLQI
-2136 SNSSSGGGA
+2136 N
-2145 GVGNNGSLEIQSII
+2145 LII
-2159 CKKCNSIRNLDLCRD
+2159 CKKCNSLRDIDLCRD
-2174 PDRLPIY
+2174 PDRLPSFDVESGGML
-2181 DPIDQVMLPPLKKS
+2181 DPPRKN

-2216 TITKIQTSYQTQD
+2216 MIAKMITAYQTQD
-2229 IICMKCNSSK
+2229 VICMKCSSSK
-2239 SDNLAAT
+2239 ADDLAAT
-2246 CHCGGSFKSSLNK
+2246 CHCGGSFKPSLNK
-2259 NELKMRLKMIQ
+2259 NEMKMKLKMIR
-2270 SVSQYHELP
+2270 SVAQYHDLA
-2279 LVASYV
+2279 LVGSYV
-2285 EEVLNRW
+2285 EEVLSRW